1 MMELTLNLMG
11 RFKFK
16 VSLKGS
22 LKLNPKLK
30 LRGSF
35 KMRLWVRQE
44 VRDRISCNLGMGCKT
59 RRQLHCCWKELRN
72 RRRLRKKDK
81 GNKVTVVVIGG
92 KQWLLWKRLVKKNLG
107 FPGALQCNCRV
118 GRMWL
123 KIREEVVLVLMRE
136 DQMKQEVWH
145 MLLCKER

>member
-11 RFKFK
+11 RFKLK
-16 VSLKGS
+16 VSLKVS
-22 LKLNPKLK
+22 LKLNLKLK
-30 LRGSF
+30 LRG
-35 KMRLWVRQE
+35 
-44 VRDRISCNLGMGCKT
+44 CNLGMGCKT

-72 RRRLRKKDK
+72 KRRLRKKDK
-81 GNKVTVVVIGG
+81 GNKVIVVVIGG

-107 FPGALQCNCRV
+107 FPGALLCNCRV

-123 KIREEVVLVLMRE
+123 KIQDEVVLVLMRE

-145 MLLCKER
+145 MLLCKKR

>member
-11 RFKFK
+11 RFKLK
-16 VSLKGS
+16 VSLKVS
-22 LKLNPKLK
+22 LKLNLKLK
-30 LRGSF
+30 LRG
-35 KMRLWVRQE
+35 
-44 VRDRISCNLGMGCKT
+44 CNLGMGCKT

-72 RRRLRKKDK
+72 KRRLRKKDK
-81 GNKVTVVVIGG
+81 GNKVIVVVIGG

-107 FPGALQCNCRV
+107 FPGALLCNCRV

-123 KIREEVVLVLMRE
+123 KIQDEVVLVLMRE

-145 MLLCKER
+145 MLLCKVR